1 MGLGRLGAA
10 CYRHRW
16 LTVLVWIAGVACLI
30 TLWMKFGAAANNDF
44 TGSDPGQTLLNEH
57 FARQSGD
64 TLTLAIRSQ
73 EKITDPAMQ
82 DRVVQALAPF
92 RHAPHVTGVSDP
104 FTTPGQVS
112 GDGHIAYAT
121 VQFDIQGADIPGS
134 EATALMHDASAASG
148 HGVTLSLGGDVVD
161 LAETPYGGPGN
172 GIGVGAAA
180 IVLLIAF
187 GSLLAMGLPIATA
200 LMGIGSGLAL
210 IALLGH
216 VFPAPSFSPIV
227 AAMIGLG
234 VGVDYALFIVTRFRA
249 ELRGVPGGRLPGRA
263 PLLAG
268 VQAPDAVVT
277 AMRTAGRAVL
287 TAGTTVVIGMLGLLV
302 LRQSLL
308 NGVAIAAAA
317 TVAMTVIAALTLLPA
332 LLGFTGTRLARPSR
346 LNSFLGDRL
355 FGRGAGKRGHEAEAG
370 AGDRTGRRSQRGHA
384 VGAGAENA
392 ARSATMP
399 VAQRWAGVVQRHPV
413 LAAVASV
420 VLIGVLAAPALT
432 MKLSMPDESAQ
443 ARGTM
448 GYASYAD
455 MARGFGP
462 GFDAPLI
469 VAAKATPGDGPALAA
484 LRTAIAHTPGVA
496 AVTPTV
502 LSQDGRAAM
511 MIAYP
516 TTGEQDAATNAL
528 VNRLN
533 DTVLAHAGLTAYLTG
548 PNAANVAFTNLINA
562 RLPWLIGV
570 VVALSMVLLLVEFRS
585 VLIPVKAAVMNL
597 LSVCAAYGVLTAVT
611 QWGWLGHVFGFGE
624 KMPVTTWVPVF
635 LFVILFGLSMD
646 YEVFLL
652 SAIREE
658 YDRTGDNRL
667 AVGRGLAATARVI
680 TAAAAIMVVVFL
692 GFVLTPDVSVK
703 QIGLGLA
710 AAVLVDATVVRLVLV
725 PAVMEL
731 LGKANWWLPGWLD
744 RVLPGSRAHVP
755 SADEPAAGAAAAV
768 SAVAPAAP
776 R

>member
-1 MGLGRLGAA
+1 MSTNPGLLGRVGSA

-16 LTVLVWIAGVACLI
+16 ITVLVWIAAVASLI
-30 TLWMKFGAAANNDF
+30 TLWTRFGAAAQNDF
-44 TGSDPGQTLLNEH
+44 TGSDPGQTLLNQH

-64 TLTLAIRSQ
+64 TLTLAIRSDA
-73 EKITDPAMQ
+73 TVTSPAVQ
-82 DRVVQALAPF
+82 ARVTGALAPF
-92 RHAPHVTGVSDP
+92 RQAPHVTGVTDP
-104 FTTPGQVS
+104 YTTPGHVS
-112 GDGHIAYAT
+112 ADGHIAYAT
-121 VQFDIQGADIPGS
+121 IQFDEQGASIANS
-134 EATALMHDASAASG
+134 EATALMHDATAASG
-148 HGVTLSLGGDVVD
+148 NGVTFSLGGDVVD
-161 LAETPYGGPGN
+161 LAETPYGGASN

-200 LMGIGSGLAL
+200 LMGIGSGLSL

-234 VGVDYALFIVTRFRA
+234 VGVDYALFIVTRFRS
-249 ELRGVPGGRLPGRA
+249 ELREGA
-263 PLLAG
+263 P
-268 VQAPDAVVT
+268 PSDALVT

-287 TAGTTVVIGMLGLLV
+287 TAGITVVIGMLGLLV
-302 LRQSLL
+302 LRQALL

-317 TVAMTVIAALTLLPA
+317 TVAMTVIASLTLLPA
-332 LLGFTGTRLARPSR
+332 LLGFTGHRLARPSR
-346 LNSFLGDRL
+346 LNTFLGGKV
-355 FGRGAGKRGHEAEAG
+355 FGRARTVRHAAG
-370 AGDRTGRRSQRGHA
+370 AG
-384 VGAGAENA
+384 AGNPD
-392 ARSATMP
+392 RSARKEP
-399 VAQRWAGVVQRHPV
+399 AAQRWAGVVQKHPV
-413 LAAVASV
+413 LAT
-420 VLIGVLAAPALT
+420 VLAAAFILILAAPALV

-448 GYASYAD
+448 GYASYAT

-469 VAAKATPGDGPALAA
+469 VAAKVTPADQPRLETLRNAIAETPGIADVTAPVVSRDG
-484 LRTAIAHTPGVA
+484 
-496 AVTPTV
+496 
-502 LSQDGRAAM
+502 QAAM
-511 MIAYP
+511 LIAYP

-533 DTVLAHAGLTAYLTG
+533 GTVLPRSGLTAYVTG
-548 PNAANVAFTNLINA
+548 PNAANVAFTNLVGS

-570 VVALSMVLLLVEFRS
+570 VVALSMVLLLVVFRS
-585 VLIPVKAAVMNL
+585 VVIAVKAALMNL

-611 QWGWLGHVFGFGE
+611 QWGWLGHALGFPE
-624 KMPVTTWVPVF
+624 KMPVTTWVPIF

-652 SAIREE
+652 SKIREE
-658 YDRTGDNRL
+658 YDRLGDNGL

-680 TAAAAIMVVVFL
+680 SAAAAIMVVVFL
-692 GFVLTPDVSVK
+692 SFVLTPDVSVK

-731 LGKANWWLPGWLD
+731 LGRANWWLPSWLA
-744 RVLPGSRAHVP
+744 RLLPRRPAEPLSVN
-755 SADEPAAGAAAAV
+755 EPAAY
-768 SAVAPAAP
+768 PAEV